1 MAFTEDLSV
10 FVADF
15 GVPVS
20 AAGRIGLGILDM
32 PSEMVADGVVLTT
45 DYQLTVV
52 TSDFDS
58 FTAGDSVTV
67 DGVSYKVR
75 SPELIDD
82 GKFTKLMLMRT

>member
-20 AAGRIGLGILDM
+20 AGGKNGLGILDM
-32 PSEMVADGVVLTT
+32 PSEMIADGVVLTT

-52 TSDFDS
+52 TSDFSS
-58 FTAGDSVTV
+58 FIAGDNVTV
-67 DGVSYKVR
+67 DGLSYKVR

-82 GKFTKLMLMRT
+82 GKFTKVMLMRT

>member
-10 FVADF
+10 FVSDF

-20 AAGRIGLGILDM
+20 AAGRAGLGILDM

-52 TSDFDS
+52 TSDFAS

-67 DGVSYKVR
+67 DGLSYKVR

>member
-20 AAGRIGLGILDM
+20 AAGRTGLGILDM

-52 TSDFDS
+52 TSDFGS